1 VEVFKW
7 IWGHIKPYRFKMLV
21 GFISVLAVT
30 AMNTIS
36 PRIAGTI
43 VDKVIKGGEIG
54 LLPYLIALMIG
65 VTLLKAV
72 VRYLYQVRFHQVSQD
87 VIYEVRK
94 SIYEKIQ
101 QLDFY
106 FFDKTRTGEI
116 MARMTGDLEAV
127 RHFIAWVIYNI
138 FENLA
143 MLVFAL
149 VVLSVINLPLTLIML
164 SVAPALGILTYKMG
178 IKVKPAFSEIREQFA
193 KLNSVVKENISGN
206 RVVKALAKEQY
217 EITKFTMENEA
228 FREKQLDATK
238 IWSRYLPMLE
248 SLAGLFTVFLILF
261 GGIFVVTGKMTLG
274 ELVTFNGLAWAL
286 NSPMRMA
293 GYLIN
298 DVQNF
303 AASADKIKG
312 LLETE
317 PRIENAPEPVL
328 KDRLEGRVEFR
339 DVCFCY
345 GDEMVLKNVSFSVE
359 PGETVAILGPTGCGK
374 TSIINLIC
382 RYYEATS
389 GQVLIDGIDVKE
401 IDLRVLR
408 KNISVAMQD
417 VFLFSNTVEGNI
429 AYGVPDAPFEN
440 IRHAAQIADADEFIM
455 SMPEEYSTIIGERGV
470 GLSGGQK
477 QRVSL
482 ARALITEP
490 AILILDDTTS
500 SVDMETERKIYSA
513 LDPFCKGRT
522 TFIIA
527 HRISTVKN
535 ADRILVVMDG
545 RIIESGSHQELIG
558 MKGYYYKVYMDQIGV
573 IGDDVMGAEG
583 SEGDLAE
590 QVSRDITGDAPDA
603 IDDVPDSV
611 DDAPD
616 AKGGEGQWQEINMT

>member
-1 VEVFKW
+1 
-7 IWGHIKPYRFKMLV
+7 MLV

>member
-1 VEVFKW
+1 MEVLKW

-382 RYYEATS
+382 RYYETTS

-611 DDAPD
+611 VTRDAIADVPTVSRRR
-616 AKGGEGQWQEINMT
+616 MHR

>member
-1 VEVFKW
+1 
-7 IWGHIKPYRFKMLV
+7 MLI
-21 GFISVLAVT
+21 GFIFVLAVSV
-30 AMNTIS
+30 MSTIS

-43 VDKVIKGGEIG
+43 VDRVIKGGEIG
-54 LLPYLIALMIG
+54 LLPYLIALMVG
-65 VTLLKAV
+65 VTLVKSV
-72 VRYLYQVRFHQVSQD
+72 TRYLYQVRFHQVSQD
-87 VIYEVRK
+87 VIYEIRK

-101 QLDFY
+101 KLDFY

-127 RHFIAWVIYNI
+127 RHFIAWVVYNI

-143 MLVFAL
+143 LLVIAL
-149 VVLSVINLPLTLIML
+149 VVLSAINLPLTLIML
-164 SVAPALGILTYKMG
+164 SVTPILGVLTYKMG
-178 IKVKPAFSEIREQFA
+178 IEVKPAFSEIREQFA
-193 KLNSVVKENISGN
+193 KVNSVVKENISGN
-206 RVVKALAKEQY
+206 RVVKALAKEEY
-217 EITKFTMENEA
+217 EITKFTSEHEA
-228 FREKQLDATK
+228 FREKQLVATK
-238 IWSRYLPMLE
+238 TWSKYLPMLE
-248 SLAGLFTVFLILF
+248 SLAGLLSVFLILF
-261 GGIFVVTGKMTLG
+261 GGIFVVTGKMTIG

-328 KDRLEGRVEFR
+328 KEKLEGRVEFR

-440 IRHAAQIADADEFIM
+440 IQHAAQIADADEFIM

-500 SVDMETERKIYSA
+500 SVDMET
-513 LDPFCKGRT
+513 
-522 TFIIA
+522 
-527 HRISTVKN
+527 
-535 ADRILVVMDG
+535 
-545 RIIESGSHQELIG
+545 
-558 MKGYYYKVYMDQIGV
+558 
-573 IGDDVMGAEG
+573 
-583 SEGDLAE
+583 
-590 QVSRDITGDAPDA
+590 
-603 IDDVPDSV
+603 
-611 DDAPD
+611 
-616 AKGGEGQWQEINMT
+616 

>member
-1 VEVFKW
+1 
-7 IWGHIKPYRFKMLV
+7 MLV

-87 VIYEVRK
+87 VICEVRK

-127 RHFIAWVIYNI
+127 RHFVAWVVYNI

-149 VVLSVINLPLTLIML
+149 AVLSIINLPLTLIML
-164 SVAPALGILTYKMG
+164 SVAPVLGILTYKMG
-178 IKVKPAFSEIREQFA
+178 VKVKPAFSEIREQFA

-217 EITKFTMENEA
+217 EITKFTRENEA
-228 FREKQLDATK
+228 FRERQLDATK

-261 GGIFVVTGKMTLG
+261 GGIFVVTGKMTIG

-328 KDRLEGRVEFR
+328 KEKLEGRVEFR

-440 IRHAAQIADADEFIM
+440 IQHAAQIADADEFIM

-500 SVDMETERKIYSA
+500 SVDMETERKIYNA

-545 RIIESGSHQELIG
+545 RIIESGSHQKLIG
-558 MKGYYYKVYMDQIGV
+558 MKGYYYKVYMDQVGV

-590 QVSRDITGDAPDA
+590 QASRGI
-603 IDDVPDSV
+603 IR
-611 DDAPD
+611 
-616 AKGGEGQWQEINMT
+616 

>member
-1 VEVFKW
+1 MEVFKW

>member
-1 VEVFKW
+1 
-7 IWGHIKPYRFKMLV
+7 MLT
-21 GFISVLAVT
+21 GFILVLAVSV
-30 AMNTIS
+30 MNTIS

-43 VDKVIKGGEIG
+43 VDRVIKGGEIG

-328 KDRLEGRVEFR
+328 KERVGRQ
-339 DVCFCY
+339 
-345 GDEMVLKNVSFSVE
+345 G
-359 PGETVAILGPTGCGK
+359 
-374 TSIINLIC
+374 
-382 RYYEATS
+382 
-389 GQVLIDGIDVKE
+389 GISRCLLL
-401 IDLRVLR
+401 LRR
-408 KNISVAMQD
+408 
-417 VFLFSNTVEGNI
+417 
-429 AYGVPDAPFEN
+429 
-440 IRHAAQIADADEFIM
+440 
-455 SMPEEYSTIIGERGV
+455 
-470 GLSGGQK
+470 
-477 QRVSL
+477 
-482 ARALITEP
+482 
-490 AILILDDTTS
+490 
-500 SVDMETERKIYSA
+500 
-513 LDPFCKGRT
+513 
-522 TFIIA
+522 
-527 HRISTVKN
+527 
-535 ADRILVVMDG
+535 
-545 RIIESGSHQELIG
+545 
-558 MKGYYYKVYMDQIGV
+558 
-573 IGDDVMGAEG
+573 
-583 SEGDLAE
+583 
-590 QVSRDITGDAPDA
+590 
-603 IDDVPDSV
+603 
-611 DDAPD
+611 
-616 AKGGEGQWQEINMT
+616 